1 MGGIDMTLVA
11 DRIDYCHMIRMSR
24 KMRKKAFKRI
34 TGNFNKGNNL
44 ATEQERRNGIPFH
57 WVNWDKVF

>member
-1 MGGIDMTLVA
+1 MTLVA

-24 KMRKKAFKRI
+24 KMRKKAFKKSAGKHWI
-34 TGNFNKGNNL
+34 ENNPH
-44 ATEQERRNGIPFH
+44 ATWQERRNGIPFH